1 MKQEFIQKVIK
12 NEQVDTKDYRYKT
25 FEAHD
30 GERQYRII
38 KRIPISALGTTAAL
52 SENWETIWTEKR

>member
-25 FEAHD
+25 FEAND
-30 GERQYRII
+30 GERQYRVI
-38 KRIPISALGTTAAL
+38 KRIPITALGTTAAL
-52 SENWETIWTEKR
+52 PENWETIWTEKQ